1 MSLFL
6 IELKYTAPTEE
17 AFAKLPEGTVESLL
31 LPENK
36 DKLVA
41 ILTYHVVAGTFQST
55 DLSNGSVQTLN
66 GETVRVNTNN
76 GVIMNDATVTL
87 PDVEASNGVIHV
99 IDTVLLPP
107 EEPTD
112 APNPSPPTSEG
123 VGSGTEPS
131 EGTGLSGT
139 ETSDEKTIV
148 EIALGDLDNFSTLV
162 AALQAADLVDTLS
175 SHGPFTVFGKY
186 LWCSR
191 LISTSSILSSF
202 THITCHAFMHS
213 PK

>member
-17 AFAKLPEGTVESLL
+17 ALAKLPEGTVESLL

-66 GETVRVNTNN
+66 GETVQVDTD
-76 GVIMNDATVTL
+76 DATVTL

-99 IDTVLLPP
+99 IDTVLLQP

-131 EGTGLSGT
+131 EGTGSSGT
-139 ETSDEKTIV
+139 ETSDEKTFV
-148 EIALGDLDNFSTLV
+148 EIAEDDPANFSTLV
-162 AALQAADLVDTLS
+162 TAL
-175 SHGPFTVFGKY
+175 
-186 LWCSR
+186 
-191 LISTSSILSSF
+191 
-202 THITCHAFMHS
+202 
-213 PK
+213 